1 MKQLIS
7 KLRAAMTPAP
17 QVVPA
22 QAHVILTSEGLMV
35 SHAWPEGRFSSFSV
49 QVPGAQGAPGQWAIG
64 RPLSLSVVDAEDG
77 KASLMMCLDGGQD
90 TIHAYTGNRVDVE
103 QTGQSIQWAWM
114 AVNANASQGAAAA
127 SQAVAPPQQW
137 APLQPATNF
146 PASPYHGS
154 VVARSRFNFFTPWLL
169 VPVLAVAVVGASWF
183 AASHYLKPS
192 GPGIDLSS
200 MSIDEVA
207 LLDANPAA
215 VRQVQ
220 DSLIEAVGAG
230 RAAAA
235 GAQAKVEQDHI
246 EALKAMGLDPGVSMK
261 NAMSCLAK

>member
-1 MKQLIS
+1 
-7 KLRAAMTPAP
+7 
-17 QVVPA
+17 
-22 QAHVILTSEGLMV
+22 MV
-35 SHAWPEGRFSSFSV
+35 SHAWPDGRFFSFAV
-49 QVPGAQGAPGQWAIG
+49 LVPGAQGAAGQWAIG
-64 RPLSLSVVDAEDG
+64 RPLSLAVVDAEEG
-77 KASLMMCLDGGQD
+77 KASLMLSLGGNQEP
-90 TIHAYTGNRVDVE
+90 IHAYTGHRADVE
-103 QTGQSIQWAWM
+103 QTGQSIQRAWM
-114 AVNANASQGAAAA
+114 AANASASQGAAAA
-127 SQAVAPPQQW
+127 ASQAGAPSQQW

-146 PASPYHGS
+146 PSATYHGPA
-154 VVARSRFNFFTPWLL
+154 VARSRFNFFTPWLL

-207 LLDANPAA
+207 SLDANPAA

-230 RAAAA
+230 RAVAA
-235 GAQAKVEQDHI
+235 GAQAKVEQEHI

>member
-1 MKQLIS
+1 MKKLIS

-22 QAHVILTSEGLMV
+22 QAHVILTGDGLMV
-35 SHAWPEGRFSSFSV
+35 SHAWPDGRFFSSTV

-64 RPLSLSVVDAEDG
+64 RPLSLAVVDAEDG
-77 KASLMMCLDGGQD
+77 KASLMLYLGGDQEP
-90 TIHAYTGNRVDVE
+90 IHAYTGHRVDVE
-103 QTGQSIQWAWM
+103 QTGQSIQRAWM
-114 AVNANASQGAAAA
+114 AVNASASQGAAAA
-127 SQAVAPPQQW
+127 SQAGAPSQQW
-137 APLQPATNF
+137 PNLQTATVFPAT
-146 PASPYHGS
+146 PYHGS
-154 VVARSRFNFFTPWLL
+154 ATARSRFNVFTPWLL
-169 VPVLAVAVVGASWF
+169 VPVLAVVVVGASWF
-183 AASHYLKPS
+183 AASRYLKPS

-230 RAAAA
+230 RAVAA
-235 GAQAKVEQDHI
+235 GAQAKVEQEHI